1 MLEFGVVTQS
11 YGHNGYYLE
20 EKYKFNL
27 ENLKMVLLKH
37 GRQSGEVSIEEA
49 YDFLTNEDRKKELS
63 LWLGYTEAYPFGD
76 DEEYFLVRG
85 D

>member
-1 MLEFGVVTQS
+1 MLEFGVITQS

-20 EKYKFNL
+20 EKYMFTLDNL
-27 ENLKMVLLKH
+27 DLVLDKYRDYRVK
-37 GRQSGEVSIEEA
+37 GDRNEA
-49 YDFLTNEDRKKELS
+49 YDFLTNPKRRKEPS